1 MIGIVVGD
9 YQNLSQDIVTRRMRE
24 RSEQTGVG
32 IRDESLKSFVILLET
47 DDGLLPSQPV
57 GLFAFSRPV
66 PLGPGWGYMLR
77 VADELQDIPL
87 SDAHMLQQAPGC
99 VWNTGGRCVD
109 LLYREPVDGFLKRHV
124 GISALE

>member
-47 DDGLLPSQPV
+47 DDGLLPSQQV
-57 GLFAFSRPV
+57 SLFAFSRPV
-66 PLGPGWGYMLR
+66 PLGPGVTAL
-77 VADELQDIPL
+77 
-87 SDAHMLQQAPGC
+87 AHRGPMVPDGGAP
-99 VWNTGGRCVD
+99 
-109 LLYREPVDGFLKRHV
+109 
-124 GISALE
+124 